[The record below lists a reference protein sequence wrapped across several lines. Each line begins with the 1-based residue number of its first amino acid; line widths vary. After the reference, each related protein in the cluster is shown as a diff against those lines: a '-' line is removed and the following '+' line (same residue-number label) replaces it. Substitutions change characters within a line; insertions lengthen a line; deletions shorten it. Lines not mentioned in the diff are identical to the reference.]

1 LLREPLVRLFDQLK
15 AGNATLLLVRGEH
28 PEGEL
33 PKVWV
38 HALRKA
44 FCPDTGTPCEKRDV
58 FDLADFARAAQQA
71 DANLE
76 RAQAEAAAWK
86 EILGSVVK
94 AKREGDFSKDLQDK
108 DVKAAIEAAQNTVSR

>member
-1 LLREPLVRLFDQLK
+1 MFDIIKLFDQLK
-15 AGNATLLLVRGEH
+15 AGNATLLLVKGEH

-58 FDLADFARAAQQA
+58 LDLADMARAAQKA
-71 DANLE
+71 EENLE
-76 RAQAEAAAWK
+76 RAKAEADAWK
-86 EILGSVVK
+86 EILGSAVK
-94 AKREGDFSKDLQDK
+94 AKREGDFSKDLKDK
-108 DVKAAIEAAQNTVSR
+108 DVKAVIEAAQKAA

>member
-1 LLREPLVRLFDQLK
+1 M
-15 AGNATLLLVRGEH
+15 RGEH

-44 FCPDTGTPCEKRDV
+44 FYPDTGTPCEKRDV

-94 AKREGDFSKDLQDK
+94 AKREGDFSKDLNDK

>member
-58 FDLADFARAAQQA
+58 FDLAD
-71 DANLE
+71 ANLE

-94 AKREGDFSKDLQDK
+94 AKREGDFSKDLKDK
-108 DVKAAIEAAQNTVSR
+108 DVKAAIEAAWNTVSR